1 MKKLII
7 RIYLKINLGILN
19 LRIYFVTNDLEFLE
33 LTGIE
38 RDVKQKKLEYLLTEA
53 SKTHFLIDMLK

>member
-19 LRIYFVTNDLEFLE
+19 LRIYFVSNDLEFLE
-33 LTGIE
+33 LTGLDREI
-38 RDVKQKKLEYLLTEA
+38 KQKKLEYLLSEA
-53 SKTHFLIDMLK
+53 SKTHFLLDVL

>member
-19 LRIYFVTNDLEFLE
+19 LRIYFVSNDLEFLE
-33 LTGIE
+33 LTGLDREI
-38 RDVKQKKLEYLLTEA
+38 KQKKLEYLLSEA
-53 SKTHFLIDMLK
+53 SKTHFLLEML